1 MTQYT
6 TVLSAA
12 RAMLNGGAN
21 FHAEMAKHINKAGHA
36 PADLINQLART
47 WGKRYIGS
55 EAKLTDTGWKFKS
68 ADGTRHDAAQK
79 QWDREVRPYDA
90 TPKSKQGGSNKSQQQ
105 DAVSKLV
112 AAYGKLSAAE
122 RRRFLKSI

>member
-1 MTQYT
+1 MTYA

-36 PADLINQLART
+36 PAALINQLART
-47 WGKRYIGS
+47 WDKRYKC
-55 EAKLTDTGWKFKS
+55 EAKLTDTGWRFKS

-90 TPKSKQGGSNKSQQQ
+90 TPKSKQGGSNKSQQA

-112 AAYGKLSAAE
+112 AAYGKLTAAE
-122 RRRFLKSI
+122 KRKFKASI

>member
-21 FHAEMAKHINKAGHA
+21 FHAEMAKHLNKAGHA
-36 PADLINQLART
+36 PAALINELARA
-47 WGKRYIGS
+47 WDKRYKC
-55 EAKLTDTGWKFKS
+55 EAKLTDTGWKFKD

-90 TPKSKQGGSNKSQQQ
+90 TPKSARGGANSKQQ
-105 DAVSKLV
+105 DAVAKLV
-112 AAYGKLSAAE
+112 AAYGKLTAAE

>member
-1 MTQYT
+1 
-6 TVLSAA
+6 
-12 RAMLNGGAN
+12 MLNGGAN

-36 PADLINQLART
+36 PAALINQLART
-47 WGKRYIGS
+47 WDKRYKC
-55 EAKLTDTGWKFKS
+55 EAKLTDTGWRFKS

-90 TPKSKQGGSNKSQQQ
+90 TPMSNRGGARSAQQ
-105 DAVSKLV
+105 DAVAKLV

-122 RRRFLKSI
+122 KRKFKASI